1 MSEPRTVSQ
10 LLALG
15 ERVLQDSS
23 HLFED
28 HVHLDLARE
37 LLATALG
44 TDEADLDDDYEPPRS
59 KRDRYLAFIARR
71 AAGEPQPFLTGRI
84 EFYGLDLKVWPG
96 VFVPRPSSELTV
108 ERALR
113 RLRRRRGAVL
123 VDVAAGTG
131 PIALAVASE
140 MPKAEV
146 WALDIDAEALQHG
159 RRNAKRLGIR
169 NVRFRPS
176 DMYEALPEKLAEQ
189 VDVITGHVPY
199 VPAHELDDLPAEV
212 REHEPV
218 HTLTDESDGLSL
230 LTRAI
235 DEARPWLKPGGW
247 LLLEMSEDF
256 APKARRIIRKARLLD
271 EGVATDEDGLS
282 VVVEARKPEEG

>member
-28 HVHLDLARE
+28 HVHIDLARE
-37 LLATALG
+37 LLVTALG
-44 TDEADLDDDYEPPRS
+44 TEEDGLDDDYEPPRG
-59 KRDRYLAFIARR
+59 KRDRYLALIARR

-113 RLRRRRGAVL
+113 RLRRRRRPVM

-131 PIALAVASE
+131 PIALAVADE
-140 MPKAEV
+140 LPGAEV
-146 WALDIDAEALQHG
+146 WALDIDSQALEHG
-159 RRNAKRLGIR
+159 RRNARRLDIS
-169 NVRFRPS
+169 NVRFRTS
-176 DMYEALPEKLAEQ
+176 DMYQALPQRLAEK

-199 VPAHELDDLPAEV
+199 VPAHEVDDLPSEV

-230 LTRAI
+230 LKRAI
-235 DEARPWLKPGGW
+235 DEAMAWLRPGGW
-247 LLLEMSEDF
+247 LLLEMSDDF
-256 APKARRIIRKARLLD
+256 APKARRIIRKARFLD

-282 VVVEARKPEEG
+282 VVVEARKPEDV